1 MNEDK
6 ILSKL
11 IEHDER
17 LDRIENN
24 MITFDGDLKGV
35 ITTLDK
41 VLVIV
46 QKLDQER
53 IFTYK
58 WISRIEGDVDRI
70 KRRLDIA

>member
-1 MNEDK
+1 MNEEK

-17 LDRIENN
+17 LDRIEQN
-24 MITFDGDLKGV
+24 MATKSELGALSNAI
-35 ITTLDK
+35 DK

-58 WISRIEGDVDRI
+58 WISRIEGDIDRI